1 MYGPSYLTLL
11 PCASESVILQF
22 DKMHLSGFMC
32 LGGAPWL
39 IPWLV
44 VWSGET
50 NIGRKKKILKQIQMQ
65 NRLIKQYKVQ
75 SCWFN
80 TALPILAHP
89 DVTQGA
95 DVGIKFVFFLLRP
108 GHGHQPNVWIFK
120 YSSQIYQNKYDS
132 NGYWMNVM
140 NVNLFSVI
148 IPISTVTK
156 AWQEKSKCH

>member
-11 PCASESVILQF
+11 PRAYESVILQF
-22 DKMHLSGFMC
+22 DKIHMSRRCTLTYTLVSGVKWRDQYREKKEN
-32 LGGAPWL
+32 PK
-39 IPWLV
+39 
-44 VWSGET
+44 T
-50 NIGRKKKILKQIQMQ
+50 NPMQ

-89 DVTQGA
+89 DVTQGP

-132 NGYWMNVM
+132 NG
-140 NVNLFSVI
+140 
-148 IPISTVTK
+148 
-156 AWQEKSKCH
+156 